1 MYAPPSP
8 SPSLSISIDI
18 SYRRGLR
25 GCSQFA
31 PSLYQGSIG
40 GVYARNNTISMYAPL
55 YIYIDLTYRRGRRG
69 SNTIPVHAPPPLS
82 LYIYIE
88 REI

>member
-40 GVYARNNTISMYAPL
+40 GVYARLKHYTYVCTPL
-55 YIYIDLTYRRGRRG
+55 YI
-69 SNTIPVHAPPPLS
+69 
-82 LYIYIE
+82 
-88 REI
+88 EI